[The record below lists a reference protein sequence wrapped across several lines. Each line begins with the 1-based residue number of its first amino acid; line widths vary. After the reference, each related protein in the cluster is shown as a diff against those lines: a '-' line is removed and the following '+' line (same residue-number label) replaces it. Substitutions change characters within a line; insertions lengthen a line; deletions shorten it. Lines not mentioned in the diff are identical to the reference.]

1 MAPGSGDVMGR
12 AGLDRADPHR
22 VAGVIGQHLDIAP
35 EGLVLAREPRI
46 GGPSRLTGMQCAG
59 VDQGPIQTQEGLALL
74 AHLLE
79 DLAQA
84 RGPLCDDLQGL
95 MQVAVGRGQA
105 DAAVPGQGL
114 QVAFPV

>member
-1 MAPGSGDVMGR
+1 
-12 AGLDRADPHR
+12 
-22 VAGVIGQHLDIAP
+22 
-35 EGLVLAREPRI
+35 
-46 GGPSRLTGMQCAG
+46 MQCAG

-114 QVAFPV
+114 QVGGLDEPAQRQHRLDPA